1 MSENVNV
8 LIEKM
13 NKESLKKK
21 PIVRAIPYGVSDEGN
36 ESMSIAGSQVAILR
50 ENKHLRNVSGSVRS
64 KSNHS
69 PSEQTHREL
78 TEREMKNDE
87 K

>member
-21 PIVRAIPYGVSDEGN
+21 PVARAIPYGGSDEGN
-36 ESMSIAGSQVAILR
+36 DSMSIAGSQVAML
-50 ENKHLRNVSGSVRS
+50 K
-64 KSNHS
+64 
-69 PSEQTHREL
+69 
-78 TEREMKNDE
+78 
-87 K
+87 